1 MKLGKLIKIGIILIL
16 LLTSI
21 WGIKEVAL
29 KMNYPKKYEEYV
41 EQYAREN
48 ELDPLL
54 VYAIIKAESNFK
66 ADVVSSSKAI
76 GLMQLLESTAK
87 EKAQK
92 EEIPFESAADLYN
105 PQKNIQLGCAYFAEL
120 LENYDGN
127 LAIAIAAYNA
137 GIGKVNTWIREGTI
151 QKDGSDLENIPY
163 KETNTYV
170 RKIIRDYE
178 IYQKIYQKEN

>member
-1 MKLGKLIKIGIILIL
+1 MGKLIKIGMILIL

-92 EEIPFESAADLYN
+92 EEHNKA
-105 PQKNIQLGCAYFAEL
+105 
-120 LENYDGN
+120 
-127 LAIAIAAYNA
+127 
-137 GIGKVNTWIREGTI
+137 
-151 QKDGSDLENIPY
+151 
-163 KETNTYV
+163 
-170 RKIIRDYE
+170 
-178 IYQKIYQKEN
+178 

>member
-1 MKLGKLIKIGIILIL
+1 MAKFIKIGIILIL
-16 LLTSI
+16 LLGCL

-29 KMNYPKKYEEYV
+29 KINYPKKYEEHV
-41 EQYAREN
+41 EKYAKEN

-66 ADVVSSSKAI
+66 PDVVSSSKAI

-87 EKAQK
+87 EKAEK
-92 EEIPFESAADLYN
+92 EEIPFTSAADLYD

-120 LENYDGN
+120 LDNYDGN
-127 LAIAIAAYNA
+127 LALAVAAYNA
-137 GIGKVNTWIREGTI
+137 GIGNVNTWIREGTI
-151 QKDGSDLENIPY
+151 QKDGSDVENIPY

-170 RKIIRDYE
+170 RKIIRDYD
-178 IYQKIYQKEN
+178 IYQKIYQKEK

>member
-1 MKLGKLIKIGIILIL
+1 MAKLIKIGMILIL
-16 LLTSI
+16 LLGCI

-29 KMNYPKKYEEYV
+29 KINYPRKYEEHV
-41 EQYAREN
+41 EQYAKEN

-66 ADVVSSSKAI
+66 PDVVSSSKAI

-87 EKAQK
+87 EKAEK
-92 EEIPFESAADLYN
+92 EEIPFESAADLYD

-127 LAIAIAAYNA
+127 LALAIAAYNA
-137 GIGKVNTWIREGTI
+137 GIGKVNAWIREGTI
-151 QKDGSDLENIPY
+151 QKDGSDIENIPY

-170 RKIIRDYE
+170 RKIIRDYD
-178 IYQKIYQKEN
+178 IYQKIYPKEN